1 VVIDRDRLSKL
12 HARLLTGDVTAT
24 SELFQLAHRALTR
37 VVRSRQDRRL
47 EWDDASDAATDAI
60 LSYAAEPGR
69 FDPAQASLFGY
80 LTLIANRDALNLL
93 RKRRGN
99 DRKHEAFVEHD
110 AHGGKD
116 TQWQPNARMDA
127 TRILEEHYDT
137 IVQEAGDEHVLEL
150 YLLGERDTDAY
161 AIKLGISDLDVAE
174 KQRIVKQRRDRV
186 EQRLRRLKEALK

>member
-1 VVIDRDRLSKL
+1 VIDRDRLTKL
-12 HARLLTGDVTAT
+12 HERLLAGDVTAT
-24 SELFQLAHRALTR
+24 SELFELAHRALAR
-37 VVRSRQDRRL
+37 VLRSRQGRRL

-69 FDPAQASLFGY
+69 FDPSRASLFGY

-93 RKRRGN
+93 RKRRGHH
-99 DRKHEAFVEHD
+99 RKHEALVEHE
-110 AHGGKD
+110 AEGGKN
-116 TQWQPNARMDA
+116 TEWQPNARIDA
-127 TRILEEHYDT
+127 TRILEEHFDT
-137 IVQEAGDEHVLEL
+137 VIQDAGDEHVLEL

-161 AIKLGISDLDVAE
+161 AIKLGISHLDPAE